1 MPALQSGAAATG
13 PNEWDKEIVD
23 VASYVHG
30 FNVNSDL
37 AVRFYVLRVLGK
49 LF

>member
-1 MPALQSGAAATG
+1 MPALQSGAATTG

-23 VASYVHG
+23 VASYVHD

-37 AVRFYVLRVLGK
+37 AVRFYFVTLIRKVV
-49 LF
+49 